1 MRANVPITCRERII
15 RRESGAFRD
24 AYKAKCLDP
33 PDLRGEWVLK
43 RYQDTSIDTIKNTL
57 GMSVE
62 DHTRRQVQMHAVA
75 RNIAQQFA
83 AKVPPQ
89 FKETFAYGKVF
100 YSSLDGHPVTVEEYV
115 PGDFVKYVNNDG
127 QCLEAPNEEYEVVFR
142 KAECL
147 VHFSHDYS
155 NKKMMLLDIQGSM
168 FNLYDPEIATAEL
181 NDDLDDSGEFYFC
194 AGNLS
199 HLSIDKFI
207 SEHKCNQFCTM
218 LNLASETD
226 LTLYTVNL

>member
-1 MRANVPITCRERII
+1 M
-15 RRESGAFRD
+15 
-24 AYKAKCLDP
+24 
-33 PDLRGEWVLK
+33 
-43 RYQDTSIDTIKNTL
+43 
-57 GMSVE
+57 
-62 DHTRRQVQMHAVA
+62 
-75 RNIAQQFA
+75 
-83 AKVPPQ
+83 
-89 FKETFAYGKVF
+89 
-100 YSSLDGHPVTVEEYV
+100 

-155 NKKMMLLDIQGSM
+155 NKKMMLLDVQGSM

-226 LTLYTVNL
+226 LTL